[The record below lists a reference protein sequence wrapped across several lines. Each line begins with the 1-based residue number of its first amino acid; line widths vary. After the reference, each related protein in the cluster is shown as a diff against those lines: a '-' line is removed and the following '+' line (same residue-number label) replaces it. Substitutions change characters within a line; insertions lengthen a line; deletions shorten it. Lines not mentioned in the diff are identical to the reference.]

1 MTNAHHI
8 ATDLDRV
15 GMGLAGVAASFIQ
28 DRRDLQ
34 ADLDAEQALRNS
46 SAAQRAVYAVE
57 RQRQSLV
64 AAQAEVARLRAE
76 TASLR
81 TENARLRDE
90 LARMRSRA
98 LEAEGR
104 LVRLGKAAAA
114 RRAA

>member
-1 MTNAHHI
+1 MTAHSI
-8 ATDLDRV
+8 ASTFDR
-15 GMGLAGVAASFIQ
+15 GGLALAGVAASIIQ

-46 SAAQRAVYAVE
+46 SAAQRAVHAVE
-57 RQRQSLV
+57 RQRRVLV
-64 AAQAEVARLRAE
+64 AAQQEVARVRAEAAALRAG
-76 TASLR
+76 
-81 TENARLRDE
+81 NAKLRDE

-104 LVRLGKAAAA
+104 LVRLGKAVAA

>member
-15 GMGLAGVAASFIQ
+15 GMGLAGIAATMIA
-28 DRRDLQ
+28 DRRTLQ
-34 ADLDAEQALRNS
+34 RDLDEEQALRNA
-46 SAAQRAVYAVE
+46 SAAQRAVHAVE
-57 RQRQSLV
+57 RQRQALV
-64 AAQAEVARLRAE
+64 AAQAEAVRLRAE
-76 TASLR
+76 TAALR
-81 TENARLRDE
+81 TENARLKDE

-104 LVRLGKAAAA
+104 LVRLGKAATA

>member
-1 MTNAHHI
+1 MTKAHHI

-28 DRRDLQ
+28 DRRALQ
-34 ADLDAEQALRNS
+34 AELDEEQALRNAT
-46 SAAQRAVYAVE
+46 AAQRAVFAVE
-57 RQRQSLV
+57 RQRQALV
-64 AAQAEVARLRAE
+64 AAQAEVARVRAEAASLRAE
-76 TASLR
+76 
-81 TENARLRDE
+81 NAKLRDE
-90 LARMRSRA
+90 LARIRSRA